1 MKVDIAS
8 RMGKHNASLRLLLAT
23 EAFGMGVDVA
33 DIRRV
38 VHIGVP
44 HTLCCKRSRALC
56 CVSAYK

>member
-1 MKVDIAS
+1 MKADIAS
-8 RMGKHNASLRLLLAT
+8 RMGKQNASLRLLLAT

-44 HTLCCKRSRALC
+44 HTLCCK
-56 CVSAYK
+56 